1 MASRS
6 SNCRSR
12 IGIMTGL
19 PHLVQGVVD
28 SGGRSPEIKTF
39 APQPAQ
45 LTIRSGLRTSFDAGV
60 TP

>member
-1 MASRS
+1 
-6 SNCRSR
+6 
-12 IGIMTGL
+12 MTGL

-28 SGGRSPEIKTF
+28 SGGRSPEMKTF
-39 APQPAQ
+39 ALQPAQ